1 MGEEGRRVSEGSQ
14 VSGEDEARRELAPP
28 FTKHGGFRLPG
39 LKHWRL
45 KRGVR
50 QIDLARRTDQTQT
63 HLSKIESGQRGCN
76 RALAERLAEVLE
88 VDLKDLRTKY
98 DDAEGA
104 RMASNPVRPRI
115 THRQVHRAYL
125 QMLLL
130 RAVGSA
136 YAAKEDEE
144 LERHCQQSPWEEVME
159 VVWARKRE
167 IEFLGELMGDAQMTA
182 GLPEQVRLFL
192 DGTLEGY
199 PDLDIRLLA
208 GARRHEPSEE
218 GRKALTKAMRDL
230 L

>member
-1 MGEEGRRVSEGSQ
+1 MSEGSQ
-14 VSGEDEARRELAPP
+14 VSGDDGEGRELAPP
-28 FTKHGGFRLPG
+28 FTKHGGFRLAG
-39 LKHWRL
+39 LKHWRMQ
-45 KRGVR
+45 RGLR

-76 RALAERLAEVLE
+76 RALAQRLAEVLE
-88 VDLKDLRTKY
+88 VDLEDLRTNY
-98 DDAEGA
+98 DDAEEA
-104 RMASNPVRPRI
+104 QTASKPVRPTI
-115 THRQVHRAYL
+115 VHRQVHRAYL
-125 QMLLL
+125 RMLLL

-136 YAAKEDEE
+136 YAAIEEGE

-167 IEFLGELMGDAQMTA
+167 IEFLRELMEDTQMTT

-208 GARRHEPSEE
+208 SARRQELSEE
-218 GRKALTKAMRDL
+218 GHEALTKAMRDL